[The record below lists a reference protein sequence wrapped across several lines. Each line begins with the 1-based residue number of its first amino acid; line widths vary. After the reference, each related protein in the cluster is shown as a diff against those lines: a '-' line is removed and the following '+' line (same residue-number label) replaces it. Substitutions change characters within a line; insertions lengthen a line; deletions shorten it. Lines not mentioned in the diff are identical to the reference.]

1 MIAPAS
7 SALAAGML
15 FGFGLWISGMANP
28 RKVLGFLDVT
38 GAWDASLL
46 FVLGGAVGVTLV
58 AFRLV
63 LKRSR
68 PLFAQLFQLP
78 QRSDI
83 DAKLVIGSAL
93 FGAGWGIGGYCPG
106 PGITALA
113 SLSAEAVVFVIAMI
127 AGGLAH
133 RMLFERTADLPAP
146 QETT

>member
-7 SALAAGML
+7 AFVAGL
-15 FGFGLWISGMANP
+15 VFGFGLWVSGMANP

-58 AFRLV
+58 AFRFV
-63 LKRSR
+63 LRRSR
-68 PLFAQLFQLP
+68 PLFAQDFQLP

-83 DAKLVIGSAL
+83 DLKLVIGSAL

-106 PGITALA
+106 PAVTALA
-113 SLSAEAVVFVIAMI
+113 SFSSEAAVFVVAMI

-133 RMLFERTADLPAP
+133 KMTFERAADLPAGR
-146 QETT
+146 ETT

>member
-1 MIAPAS
+1 MIAPF
-7 SALAAGML
+7 SAFAAGL
-15 FGFGLWISGMANP
+15 VFGLGLWISGMANP

-63 LKRSR
+63 LRRSR
-68 PLFAQLFQLP
+68 PLFAQRFHLP
-78 QRSDI
+78 QSSDI
-83 DAKLVIGSAL
+83 DSKLVIGSAL

-113 SLSAEAVVFVIAMI
+113 SLSAEAIVFVIAMI
-127 AGGLAH
+127 AGGLAQ
-133 RMLFERTADLPAP
+133 RLLFERRADLPAG